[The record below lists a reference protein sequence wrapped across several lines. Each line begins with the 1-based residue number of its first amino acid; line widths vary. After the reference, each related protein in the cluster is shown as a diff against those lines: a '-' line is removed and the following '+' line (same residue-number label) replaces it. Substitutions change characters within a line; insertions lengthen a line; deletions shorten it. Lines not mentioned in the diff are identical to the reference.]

1 MRTQRPSLHLVQTP
15 LGVPRPYTHLLA
27 LLCAVPSGTKRGPRH
42 HDRRGQ
48 PNRRA
53 PRTRWKCAQRER
65 RPPGR
70 GEKTPCVSPK
80 RATVTQRGAAEGRP
94 PDTQTRPWGPRTAAP
109 GAGRRPRRRRRDAGG
124 TATDG
129 VQPRLSTGGRGHTG
143 GVGLSPLPAAW
154 ALRGGR
160 AVPAWRA
167 GSPARVMGNPGQ
179 QLSRVAPHSGARSC
193 YQRGGSAVDLWTC
206 LPSPTHGAGPG
217 GGGGDAETRRCVQ
230 HGGPGAMSHSAGGA
244 GSSGTRVLTPPRLLS
259 AVAVPQDPGDR
270 GTEGTPTV
278 GVGTWPFRPQRGRH
292 PTTVPVLQVAR
303 GRENKNLRYS
313 TISWETKERPL
324 LPSLLS

>member
-1 MRTQRPSLHLVQTP
+1 MGSPHGCPWCGAPAPAAQAGRGRDGDGRRPAAAQHRW
-15 LGVPRPYTHLLA
+15 PRPRGRSRA
-27 LLCAVPSGTKRGPRH
+27 EPS
-42 HDRRGQ
+42 
-48 PNRRA
+48 
-53 PRTRWKCAQRER
+53 
-65 RPPGR
+65 
-70 GEKTPCVSPK
+70 PC
-80 RATVTQRGAAEGRP
+80 GLGAEGRP
-94 PDTQTRPWGPRTAAP
+94 RCPCLASRLPSPRHGEP
-109 GAGRRPRRRRRDAGG
+109 GAAAETRCTAQRCPQLLPTRRQRW
-124 TATDG
+124 
-129 VQPRLSTGGRGHTG
+129 
-143 GVGLSPLPAAW
+143 GLGDLP
-154 ALRGGR
+154 
-160 AVPAWRA
+160 PF
-167 GSPARVMGNPGQ
+167 
-179 QLSRVAPHSGARSC
+179 
-193 YQRGGSAVDLWTC
+193 
-206 LPSPTHGAGPG
+206 PTHGAGPG

-324 LPSLLS
+324 LPSLPS